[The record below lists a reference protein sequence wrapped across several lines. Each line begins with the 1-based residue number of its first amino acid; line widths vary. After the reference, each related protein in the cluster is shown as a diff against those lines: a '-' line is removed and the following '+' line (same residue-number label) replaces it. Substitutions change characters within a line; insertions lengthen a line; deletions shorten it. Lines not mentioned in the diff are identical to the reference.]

1 MKQLRKLALLA
12 VLFAIGMSRQ
22 NAAAQPNFGN
32 GNFDPQQMMQQMQ
45 QRIIDNL
52 REQLAVTNDAE
63 WNAIE
68 PMITKVMQARTS
80 SLMGSMGGITSMMGG
95 MRGMTGGRGGGMRGG
110 FPGLG
115 QPDPNVDS
123 LQNCVD
129 NNAPA
134 AQIKSALDKL
144 RDARKQKQAELDKA
158 QADLRRVLTSR
169 QEAILVLAGML
180 D

>member
-1 MKQLRKLALLA
+1 MKQLKNLALSA
-12 VLFAIGMSRQ
+12 VLFAIGLSRQ
-22 NAAAQPNFGN
+22 NATAQPNFGN

-45 QRIIDNL
+45 QRVIDNL
-52 REQLAVTNDAE
+52 RDQLAVTNDAE
-63 WNAIE
+63 WSAIE
-68 PMITKVMQARTS
+68 PMITKVIQQRTS
-80 SLMGSMGGITSMMGG
+80 SLMGNMGGITSMM
-95 MRGMTGGRGGGMRGG
+95 GGRGGGMRGG

-115 QPDPNVDS
+115 QPDPNVDT
-123 LQNCVD
+123 LQACVD

-144 RDARKQKQAELDKA
+144 RDARKQKQAGLEKA
-158 QADLRRVLTSR
+158 QADLRSVLTSR